1 MPFYANVG
9 RTPAYLEDTTTR
21 VTSENFYWANRIIG
35 ALADGARTGCVP
47 HVERYQ
53 EALPAATFALVRAC
67 DERVRED
74 AVAGD
79 DVCGELEA
87 ANDAIADECRRQTE
101 ALLDHVLYE
110 ASMGMATP
118 SAAPTASRRERPADV
133 DGARLLVETRP
144 ALV

>member
-1 MPFYANVG
+1 M
-9 RTPAYLEDTTTR
+9 TR
-21 VTSENFYWANRIIG
+21 ENFYWANRIIG

-53 EALPAATFALVRAC
+53 EALPAATFALVRSC
-67 DERVRED
+67 DERVRAE
-74 AVAGD
+74 AMAGE

-110 ASMGMATP
+110 ASMGMGNAFCR
-118 SAAPTASRRERPADV
+118 S
-133 DGARLLVETRP
+133 DG
-144 ALV
+144 